1 MGSEA
6 APDARRTVRTSRI
19 VLRPTETIDA
29 RDLSETKWLARWRSC
44 GCNGREEEEEVRRW
58 RRW

>member
-6 APDARRTVRTSRI
+6 GPDAEVEQTSRI
-19 VLRPTETIDA
+19 VFSPTETIEA